1 MYGGGRACYLCP
13 MSDYVPAGSAGAAD
27 DDAASA
33 VIERVNAGQLSLVRF
48 LYADHGGII
57 RGKAASAAML
67 PARLRTGIGH
77 TVAMMAMSMLDSL
90 QPVDGMGPVGEVRIM
105 PDPSTFVALPYAPG
119 AGAMLADLVQPGGE
133 PWDGCSRTFLKR
145 AIADLATDGYAV
157 HASFE
162 PEFTLGRREADPGG
176 RPDRLV
182 PVDDSLCYSSTGFAL
197 AHDFAMEL
205 LAALQEQ
212 GLQVEN
218 YYPEL
223 GHGQQEMTIRH
234 APGLRAADNHVLYR
248 ETVRGVAFRRG
259 LWASLAPKP
268 VPDQAGNGTH
278 LHVSLTDLGPD
289 GQPGEYPVFYDPDD
303 EYLLSATGYHF
314 IGGLLAHLPAL
325 VALTCASVNSY
336 RRLAPQMWSSAFTVY
351 GMDNREAAVRICS
364 PMLGDPGGTVN
375 LELKPSDS
383 SANPYLALGAMIH
396 AGLDGIRRKLDP
408 GEAVNVDPATLTAAE
423 REARGAHRLPDSLG
437 AALDALAADD
447 LLMEALGP
455 LRREA
460 YLAVKRSEATAF
472 AGADAAWECFQ
483 HFTKI

>member
-1 MYGGGRACYLCP
+1 
-13 MSDYVPAGSAGAAD
+13 MSDYFPAGSAG
-27 DDAASA
+27 DA
-33 VIERVNAGQLSLVRF
+33 VNAAVERASNARISLARF

-57 RGKAASAAML
+57 RGKAASRAML
-67 PARLRTGIGH
+67 PDRMRTGIGH

-90 QPVDGMGPVGEVRIM
+90 QPVEGMGPVGEVRIM
-105 PDPSTFVALPYAPG
+105 PDPATFVLLPYAPG
-119 AGAMLADLVQPGGE
+119 AAAMLSDLVQPGGE

-145 AIADLATDGYAV
+145 AIAEMATEGYAV
-157 HASFE
+157 QASFE
-162 PEFTLGRREADPGG
+162 PEFTLGRREPDPGG
-176 RPDRLV
+176 GPDRLV

-205 LAALQEQ
+205 LDALEDQ
-212 GLQVEN
+212 GLEVEN

-234 APGLRAADNHVLYR
+234 APALRAADNHVLYR

-278 LHVSLTDLGPD
+278 LHVSLTDLTPD
-289 GQPGEYPVFYDPDD
+289 GQPGKRPVFYDPEDR
-303 EYLLSATGYHF
+303 YLLSATGYHF

-336 RRLAPQMWSSAFTVY
+336 RRLAPQMWSSAYTIW

-364 PMLGDPGGTVN
+364 PMLGDPGGSVN

-383 SANPYLALGAMIH
+383 SANPYLALGAVIH

-408 GEAVNVDPATLTAAE
+408 GEAVNVDPATLTDAE
-423 REARGAHRLPDSLG
+423 RDARGAHRLPDSLG
-437 AALDALAADD
+437 AALDALAADE

-455 LRREA
+455 LRRTA

-472 AGADAAWECFQ
+472 AGTDVAWECFQ